1 MRRTYRYPRYR
12 RAAAPFELTYVCT
25 GSAGA
30 GCGRRDLRGMTA
42 AAAAFWYRVS
52 MIIGPF

>member
-30 GCGRRDLRGMTA
+30 VA
-42 AAAAFWYRVS
+42 AGETS
-52 MIIGPF
+52 EG